1 MTKYEIGFKNGD
13 CVHVDPSDSDRFMR
27 EISVAFSNFNHGIN
41 LFQHDNVI
49 LNLNEVIFVIPSTK

>member
-1 MTKYEIGFKNGD
+1 MGD